1 MGCCFSSSI
10 VLKTELQNY
19 KEETQTLVLASLFQ
33 FLPLNHLPIL
43 TIHKIL
49 SLFIEL
55 VILGRFHEVKDI
67 INSMRIVFAFV
78 AWRRQTLLKMESTTI
93 WQNWYA
99 QQNSPEQCTSR

>member
-1 MGCCFSSSI
+1 MGCSFSSFI

-19 KEETQTLVLASLFQ
+19 KEEIPPLVLASLFQ

-43 TIHKIL
+43 TIHQIRQL
-49 SLFIEL
+49 VIEL

-67 INSMRIVFAFV
+67 VNSMRIVFALV
-78 AWRRQTLLKMESTTI
+78 AWRRQTLLKMI

-99 QQNSPEQCTSR
+99 QQNTPEQCTTR